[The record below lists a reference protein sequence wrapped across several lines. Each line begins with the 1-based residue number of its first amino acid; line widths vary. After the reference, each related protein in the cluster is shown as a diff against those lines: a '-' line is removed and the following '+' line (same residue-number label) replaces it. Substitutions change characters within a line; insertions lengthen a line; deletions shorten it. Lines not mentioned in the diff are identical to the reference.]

1 VHVLQ
6 KACHTTQ
13 CNVPAKRTGLTRFT
27 LLICCAQ
34 AAGLSSL
41 LRDPNAQNTIFA
53 PSDDAFDNLQR
64 QIEMSTPEL
73 LANTNLVTQVQAL
86 PGWQDV

>member
-1 VHVLQ
+1 VHVSQ

-13 CNVPAKRTGLTRFT
+13 CNVTAKRMGLTRFT

-64 QIEMSTPEL
+64 QIGLSTPEL
-73 LANTNLVTQVQAL
+73 LANANLVTQVCAL
-86 PGWQDV
+86 PWRNV

>member
-1 VHVLQ
+1 MLH
-6 KACHTTQ
+6 A
-13 CNVPAKRTGLTRFT
+13 
-27 LLICCAQ
+27 CCAQ

-64 QIEMSTPEL
+64 QIGVSTPEL
-73 LANTNLVTQVQAL
+73 LANTNLVTQVDTL
-86 PGWQDV
+86 PCSRWDACMKM